1 MSNLLTDIELV
12 GFSNSGQPVYSVGG
26 GAPTPANV
34 ANWIPIEFDSDVVQR
49 VQMESAIERWAR
61 PYPMRTATREI
72 PRSAGMTV
80 APDTTYTDDASQN
93 DKVVLTARRFIAR
106 FSIDED
112 DLGDVNSRLDTIASK
127 GIDWA
132 ISYADTFDNACIGVT
147 GTESSTPSNH
157 RPFTSLYKTVRT
169 ADAGAGYSADANYKS
184 WNGTTTRIAST
195 PDGTSSYECLS
206 STFNLVETGK
216 YWSPADMRVI
226 ANPTWRNVLRLTL
239 DGNGEPI
246 FEESAYIDA
255 QTQRPVDTLFGTPI
269 SWSRGAKTTSAGA
282 TDSPD
287 GNPLL
292 AYVNTRY
299 LALGRRSGPETLTDN
314 ARAQDDTD
322 TYSVKFRTRRGFKV
336 THPKAVAVLE
346 KLNG

>member
-1 MSNLLTDIELV
+1 MSNLLTDIEIV
-12 GFSNSGQPVYSVGG
+12 GFTKAGQPVYSVAG

-34 ANWIPIEFDSDVVQR
+34 ANWIPIEYDSDVVQR
-49 VQMESAIERWAR
+49 VQMESAIERYAR
-61 PYPMRTATREI
+61 SYPMRTATREI

-80 APDTTYTDDASQN
+80 APDTTYTDDASTN

-147 GTESSTPSNH
+147 GTESSTPANH

-169 ADAGAGYSADANYKS
+169 SDSGAGYTADANYSS
-184 WNGTTTRIAST
+184 WDGTTTKNSGSGA
-195 PDGTSSYECLS
+195 SSYEKLS
-206 STFNLVETGK
+206 GVFNLVETGK
-216 YWSPADMRVI
+216 YWSPADMLVI
-226 ANPTWRNVLRLTL
+226 ASPTWRNVLRLST
-239 DGNGEPI
+239 DNNGEPI
-246 FEESAYIDA
+246 FNESAYIDSV
-255 QTQRPVDTLFGTPI
+255 TQRPVDTLFGTPI
-269 SWSRGAKTTSAGA
+269 AWSRGCKTTSAGA
-282 TDSPD
+282 TDAPD
-287 GNPLL
+287 GNSLL